1 MQKDHLDNKI
11 NLNLLITTNGKE
23 NFEKDFSLI
32 FRTYNNIEEDE
43 EFEDKIYFHKNILLY
58 QTENSSYHFQAKN
71 NDKFGK
77 KAKKLNEEL
86 SDAKEGIETID
97 NLKKELIS
105 DNDKVISKDSFIKE
119 NQIVNDYNS
128 IKEEKIINFKNNQK
142 SKSKGKKIIKKNT
155 SNISTKTWIRGPYKK
170 KSHVIIKANL
180 DDKCFPFT
188 SGKGLINSFQGN
200 SSKLIKDNANQSEKE
215 NKKNTNSKLR
225 TNAFKIN
232 RYDKDSEGKMKKIKK
247 PRKFKSDDIRKKI
260 KSNCHKIIK
269 NIRLT

>member
-71 NDKFGK
+71 NDKFEK

-97 NLKKELIS
+97 KLKKELIS

-119 NQIVNDYNS
+119 NQIVNDNNL
-128 IKEEKIINFKNNQK
+128 IKEEKIGNFNNNQK

-155 SNISTKTWIRGPYKK
+155 SNISTKTQIRGQYKK
-170 KSHVIIKANL
+170 KPNAIIKA
-180 DDKCFPFT
+180 K
-188 SGKGLINSFQGN
+188 
-200 SSKLIKDNANQSEKE
+200 
-215 NKKNTNSKLR
+215 
-225 TNAFKIN
+225 
-232 RYDKDSEGKMKKIKK
+232 
-247 PRKFKSDDIRKKI
+247 
-260 KSNCHKIIK
+260 
-269 NIRLT
+269 